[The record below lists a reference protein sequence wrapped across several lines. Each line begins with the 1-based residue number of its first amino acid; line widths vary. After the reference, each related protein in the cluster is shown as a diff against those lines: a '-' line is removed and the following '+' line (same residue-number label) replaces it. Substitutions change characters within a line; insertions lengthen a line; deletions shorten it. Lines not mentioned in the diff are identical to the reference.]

1 MGEERYAHI
10 KKQGFI
16 SFTSISSAGQ
26 SRERER
32 ERERASREI
41 RGGESMTE

>member
-32 ERERASREI
+32 ERESERAEKSE
-41 RGGESMTE
+41 GERA